1 MTRYTK
7 ILILSIKSILAPAFT
22 YLVVARLGVSAGA
35 FIISGIAWLLVFWF
49 CKVFDAFMPPDAAK
63 ETQAI
68 DEEVERMEGR
78 RIRIN
83 NNFDVCIPEG
93 FKCVSVDDNTMRVTN
108 LATKHDSLVSI
119 DLRDRRRIT
128 DIVNSTI
135 KELH

>member
-1 MTRYTK
+1 MTKSTK
-7 ILILSIKSILAPAFT
+7 RLILSIEFILAPAFT

-49 CKVFDAFMPPDAAK
+49 CKALDAFMQPEAAK

-93 FKCVSVDDNTMRVTN
+93 FKCVSVDSNTMRVTN

-135 KELH
+135 KELQ

>member
-1 MTRYTK
+1 MTSTR
-7 ILILSIKSILAPAFT
+7 ILTLSIKYALAPTIAA
-22 YLVVARLGVSAGA
+22 LLVARLGVGAGA
-35 FIISGIAWLLVFWF
+35 FVISGIAWLLVFWF
-49 CKVFDAFMPPDAAK
+49 CKVFDASMQPEAPTK
-63 ETQAI
+63 TQAI

-93 FKCVSVDDNTMRVTN
+93 FKCVSVDESTIRVTN

-135 KELH
+135 KELQ

>member
-1 MTRYTK
+1 MTRSTK
-7 ILILSIKSILAPAFT
+7 RLILSIEFNLAPAFT

-49 CKVFDAFMPPDAAK
+49 CKALDAFMQPEAAK
-63 ETQAI
+63 KTQAI

-83 NNFDVCIPEG
+83 NNFDVCMPEG
-93 FKCVSVDDNTMRVTN
+93 FKCVSVDSNTMRVTN

-119 DLRDRRRIT
+119 ELRDRQRIT
-128 DIVNSTI
+128 DSVNSTI
-135 KELH
+135 KELQ

>member
-1 MTRYTK
+1 
-7 ILILSIKSILAPAFT
+7 
-22 YLVVARLGVSAGA
+22 
-35 FIISGIAWLLVFWF
+35 
-49 CKVFDAFMPPDAAK
+49 
-63 ETQAI
+63 
-68 DEEVERMEGR
+68 MEGR

-93 FKCVSVDDNTMRVTN
+93 FKCVSVDSNTMRVTN

-135 KELH
+135 KELQ

>member
-93 FKCVSVDDNTMRVTN
+93 FKCVSVDESTIRVTN
-108 LATKHDSLVSI
+108 LVTKHDSLVSI

-135 KELH
+135 KELQ

>member
-1 MTRYTK
+1 MTRPTK
-7 ILILSIKSILAPAFT
+7 ILILSIEFILAPTLAV
-22 YLVVARLGVSAGA
+22 LLVARLGVGGGA

-49 CKVFDAFMPPDAAK
+49 CKVFHASMQPEAPR

-93 FKCVSVDDNTMRVTN
+93 FKCVSVDESTIRVTN
-108 LATKHDSLVSI
+108 LATNHDSLVSI

-135 KELH
+135 KELQ

>member
-1 MTRYTK
+1 
-7 ILILSIKSILAPAFT
+7 
-22 YLVVARLGVSAGA
+22 LVVARLGVSAGA

-68 DEEVERMEGR
+68 DEEVERMKGR

-135 KELH
+135 KELQ

>member
-1 MTRYTK
+1 MTSTR
-7 ILILSIKSILAPAFT
+7 LLSISLKYALAPTLAV
-22 YLVVARLGVSAGA
+22 LLVARLGVSAGA
-35 FIISGIAWLLVFWF
+35 FIISGIAWLLVFCF
-49 CKVFDAFMPPDAAK
+49 CKAFDAFMQPEPP
-63 ETQAI
+63 EHTQAI

-93 FKCVSVDDNTMRVTN
+93 FKCVSVDASTMRVTN

-119 DLRDRRRIT
+119 DLRDHQRIT

-135 KELH
+135 KQLQ